1 VRFVS
6 RTWAAIGS
14 FVFAVPV
21 LAEPSTDFSRADDP
35 LDFFTALGLSRRP
48 DPTTDVW
55 HVVEPPCPLS
65 WMSDSGLLSVCPGE
79 SPTGPGDAFTQ
90 VLARM
95 SDDRPYSQFGYAPGL
110 VVDPGR
116 WRYKLETTG
125 DFYRRTSKVEV
136 PDAQEVWTP
145 YGARDWKAQEKV
157 QIPVPVSIPLAEQ
170 LFVYGQ
176 FDGKGDALIRQQ
188 TSLSSKSGVGVKW
201 ALIAGS
207 ELQVRYATLTSF
219 DATSPSKVQPAL
231 EVLAKLPLLGP
242 LSLEYTGSAIPAMAR
257 TDTDQLKQELRF
269 AYPLSGDNELEFGA
283 RYRWDV
289 MAVTPTPWLDR
300 AELFFGIK
308 FRH

>member
-1 VRFVS
+1 VTRAWATIGLFVL
-6 RTWAAIGS
+6 AA
-14 FVFAVPV
+14 AL
-21 LAEPSTDFSRADDP
+21 LAEPPTAPARADDRP
-35 LDFFTALGLSRRP
+35 DFFAALGLSRRP
-48 DPTTDVW
+48 DPTADVW
-55 HVVEPPCPLS
+55 HVAEPPS
-65 WMSDSGLLSVCPGE
+65 QFAWMIDSGPLPVGTGEPAAGAGE
-79 SPTGPGDAFTQ
+79 SFTQ
-90 VLARM
+90 ILERM
-95 SDDRPYSQFGYAPGL
+95 GDDRSHTQAGSAPGL

-125 DFYRRTSKVEV
+125 DFYRRTSKLEV
-136 PDAQEVWTP
+136 PDPQEVWSP

-176 FDGKGDALIRQQ
+176 FDGKGDALVRQQ
-188 TSLSSKSGVGVKW
+188 TSLTSKSGVGVKW

-219 DATSPSKVQPAL
+219 DATSPSRVQPAL
-231 EVLAKLPLLGP
+231 EVLAKLPLVGP
-242 LSLEYTGSAIPAMAR
+242 LSLEYTGSAIPALAR
-257 TDTDQLKQELRF
+257 TDTDQFKQELRF
-269 AYPLSGDNELEFGA
+269 AYPLKGDNELEFGA